1 MINELFN
8 TIEFSVDWG
17 LLFGLISILSLV
29 ITWLVKSFR
38 DSDRELIVKEVSIE
52 NLLNK
57 PNELVSNLKIILN
70 GQEIEQLN
78 RIELYIQ
85 NYGAKTLNIADYHI
99 LPRVNLSGFTN
110 ITSLTISAS
119 NEFTKCESNEVSPS
133 LLELKIDN
141 LEPKDYVR
149 IEILFESLT
158 NEFES
163 YFEFRLKE
171 QKMKKRNL
179 KEFRIDKHFGLSKD
193 YNGFMIMPV
202 FAGALVFGLTYFIV
216 IYRLKIDISDPNKFS
231 IGWKALYFLPTIL
244 TGLFVVLKWNKTI
257 KDFHFGYKKV
267 DKWHFISTKE

>member
-1 MINELFN
+1 MINEFFN
-8 TIEFSVDWG
+8 TIEVSVDWG

-29 ITWLVKSFR
+29 LTWLVKSFR
-38 DSDRELIVKEVSIE
+38 DQDRELIVKEVSIE

-85 NYGAKTLNIADYHI
+85 NYGAKTLNISDYHI
-99 LPRVNLSGFTN
+99 LPKVNLSGFTN
-110 ITSLTISAS
+110 IIGLTISAS
-119 NEFTKCESNEVSPS
+119 NEFTKCESSEVSPS

-141 LEPKDYVR
+141 LEPKDYIR

-163 YFEFRLKE
+163 SFEFRLKE
-171 QKMKKRNL
+171 QKMEKRNL
-179 KEFRIDKHFGLSKD
+179 KEFKIDKHYGLSKD
-193 YNGFMIMPV
+193 YNGFMIIPML
-202 FAGALVFGLTYFIV
+202 AGIMVFGLTYFIV
-216 IYRLKIDISDPNKFS
+216 IYGLRIDISNPDKFS
-231 IGWKALYFLPTIL
+231 IGWKALFFLPTIL
-244 TGLFVVLKWNKTI
+244 TVLYVILKWNKTI

-267 DKWHFISTKE
+267 NNWYFISTKG